1 MKKTRKLAQNKHS
14 CKQTIDVLV
23 SHDSF
28 KLFTAKDSHFCRFF
42 DNAENLQR
50 MVEGNDSKITCVFLK
65 VQKKIIT
72 LESANMV
79 DPYEVAHNKPPNF
92 DLHCL
97 LNSKQDTA

>member
-1 MKKTRKLAQNKHS
+1 
-14 CKQTIDVLV
+14 
-23 SHDSF
+23 
-28 KLFTAKDSHFCRFF
+28 
-42 DNAENLQR
+42 

-79 DPYEVAHNKPPNF
+79 DPYEVAHYKPPNF